1 MIIIVLLII
10 ILSIITFDSFIFE
23 KCNKFKNLQH
33 HKSNKPKVVIVGS
46 IHGNEPAGSHAI
58 IKLNQLIKQK
68 QIILKRGNLIL
79 LPFFNSCGHTI
90 NSRNF
95 PSLSNSIDLN
105 RSFYSKKGNF
115 TMIEKLKKI
124 VTNADMVLDLHEGWG
139 YNVSDKR
146 SLGSGIYPNRQRLNK
161 LCQHL
166 KRKLNNNIPNTKKQF
181 VTKPLPPEMDNQKT
195 LSNYCLN
202 KNINHILIET
212 TGQNDVQHLSVR
224 QNQNLNVFINLFKKM
239 KMI

>member
-10 ILSIITFDSFIFE
+10 ILSIISFDSFIFE

-33 HKSNKPKVVIVGS
+33 HKSNKPKVVILGS

-68 QIILKRGNLIL
+68 KIILKRGNLVL
-79 LPFFNSCGHTI
+79 LPFFNSCGNTL
-90 NSRNF
+90 NLRNF
-95 PSLSNSIDLN
+95 PSLSNSVDLN
-105 RSFYSKKGNF
+105 RSFYSKKSNF
-115 TMIEKLKKI
+115 KMIEKLKKI

-139 YNVSDKR
+139 YNTSDRR
-146 SLGSGIYPNRQRLNK
+146 SLGSGIYPNRPRLNN

-166 KRKLNNNIPNTKKQF
+166 KRKLNNNIHNKKKYF
-181 VTKPLPPEMDNQKT
+181 VTKPLPKEMANQKS

-212 TGQNDVQHLSVR
+212 TGHNDIQPLSLR
-224 QNQNLNVFINLFKKM
+224 INQNLNVFMNLFKNM
-239 KMI
+239 KII